1 MVFRCFV
8 VLVFPLL
15 ALRSCGVIQ
24 VDFPVSAEPPF
35 ISFSD
40 VDSLNLYDTP
50 IIHLQGGYEGVL
62 LFGDDLDTSHGVNM
76 YEILRD
82 LGIPSKNIVF
92 FDHYQRTISVGGVIT
107 NITNNSTLNLL
118 SAYSGSSGCQI
129 VGIPRYTPFMKGSDN
144 LLSLIESHN
153 FLFVMPVGNTR
164 DPNRSLWYPDG
175 PLWALNLPGKDFDWF
190 MQLFD
195 TGKVLVASTVA
206 HEEID
211 GKVVIKPSVGVEKCG
226 EAKEHCFSLFSSSA
240 PRGSSASRAT
250 TRLSAI
256 SFYLAQMYPTAEEI
270 VSVLRSCAVDVGE
283 PGVDEE
289 YGVGLVNLVCPEVL
303 SKELTAAVQSL
314 SVSEE
319 SHTLTTLTQSLP
331 EAFSLFSSVGLGFQG
346 VQGYAGV
353 SYTTQSLQAVA
364 LAGFGSSS
372 LGIYS
377 DLYHERSVFFELGV
391 QKPLIPHLSFI
402 GTYGRQH
409 GNLSIH
415 SVRTG
420 LHAVKQVGKMRA
432 SAYIGR
438 HMFHCSL
445 GLPGYQLAG
454 ARKVSFSRSAW
465 EARFALSFSL

>member
-15 ALRSCGVIQ
+15 TLRSCGVIQ

-76 YEILRD
+76 YEILRN
-82 LGIPSKNIVF
+82 LGIPSKNVVF
-92 FDHYQRTISVGGVIT
+92 FDQYWITSSTGVIT
-107 NITNNSTLNLL
+107 NDSILDLL
-118 SAYSGSSGCQI
+118 SAYSGSSGCQV
-129 VGIPRYTPFMKGSDN
+129 VGIPRHTPFARGSDN

-175 PLWALNLPGKDFDWF
+175 PLWELNLPGKDFDWF

-206 HEEID
+206 YEEID
-211 GKVVIKPSVGVEKCG
+211 GKIVIKPRTSVEKCG
-226 EAKEHCFSLFSSSA
+226 EAKDHCFSLFSSSA

-283 PGVDEE
+283 SGVDEE

-319 SHTLTTLTQSLP
+319 SHTLTTLTQPLP

-353 SYTTQSLQAVA
+353 SYATQSLQAVA
-364 LAGFGSSS
+364 LAGFGNSS

-377 DLYHERSVFFELGV
+377 DLYHERSMFFELGV
-391 QKPLIPHLSFI
+391 RKPLTSYLSFI
-402 GTYGRQH
+402 GTYGHQYGH
-409 GNLSIH
+409 LSVH
-415 SVRTG
+415 SIRTG
-420 LHAVKQVGKMRA
+420 VQLEKSLRNMRF
-432 SAYIGR
+432 SVYGGR
-438 HMFHCSL
+438 HFFRSSL